1 MGIQRDGKSPGTYVL
16 IAMLLT
22 GLASFALWL
31 GLIGYPMPGRR
42 GASRYKDVWSA
53 YPGTPL
59 TLDAPIFYAVAVSFF
74 MLAAFVAVM
83 AVTGSGPR
91 AVMPWWVGG
100 VQVITWALVA
110 LLVLVQWIRGAD
122 YANFTPDSTNVG
134 QYIGGLSLALIVL
147 AGLVVMRVWRG
158 RIIRSEQRRL
168 YSVEHSRLPYLGR
181 IRETERDSP

>member
-1 MGIQRDGKSPGTYVL
+1 MGIQRDGKSAGTYVL

-42 GASRYKDVWSA
+42 GASRYEDLWSA

-91 AVMPWWVGG
+91 VVMPWWVGG

-110 LLVLVQWIRGAD
+110 LFCAGAVDSRCGLCQLHSGFHKRG
-122 YANFTPDSTNVG
+122 PVHWR
-134 QYIGGLSLALIVL
+134 ALTG
-147 AGLVVMRVWRG
+147 AYR
-158 RIIRSEQRRL
+158 
-168 YSVEHSRLPYLGR
+168 LGR
-181 IRETERDSP
+181 TGCDACLARAHHPE